1 MGKNK
6 KSQQEKKR
14 GHKVRKE
21 NAENNA
27 QEPVIKDNKINA
39 PVEETP
45 SGDGHDAGSENG
57 TGPETSA
64 MPDEKV
70 LLAGLEEKLKE
81 KEDKYLRLAAEFD
94 NYRKRTLREKA
105 ELSKLV
111 GSDIISGL
119 LPVIDDLDR
128 AIESM
133 ADTKDV
139 DAMQKGI
146 MLIRDKFREFLKQ
159 KGVSEIRALGLEF
172 DTDLHE
178 AITKI
183 PAPDK
188 KDKGKIVDVI
198 LKGYILHDK
207 VIRYAKVVVGE

>member
-6 KSQQEKKR
+6 KGQQDNKR
-14 GHKVRKE
+14 DDKVRE
-21 NAENNA
+21 NAENNV
-27 QEPVIKDNKINA
+27 QEPLIEDKEI
-39 PVEETP
+39 ETSAKEP
-45 SGDGHDAGSENG
+45 SSGDGQDPGKG
-57 TGPETSA
+57 TGPDASDI
-64 MPDEKV
+64 PHEKV

-105 ELSKLV
+105 DLSKII

-119 LPVIDDLDR
+119 LPVIDDFDR

-133 ADTKDV
+133 YDAKDM

-146 MLIRDKFREFLKQ
+146 ILIRDKFKEFLKQ
-159 KGVSEIRALGLEF
+159 KGVAEIKAIGHEF

-188 KDKGKIVDVI
+188 KDKGRIVDVVV
-198 LKGYILHDK
+198 KGYILHDK

>member
-14 GHKVRKE
+14 EEKARNEH
-21 NAENNA
+21 AENNA
-27 QEPVIKDNKINA
+27 QESVKKDKEPETQAKDNN
-39 PVEETP
+39 T
-45 SGDGHDAGSENG
+45 GDGHDARTGNNS
-57 TGPETSA
+57 GPEISDI
-64 MPDEKV
+64 PDEKV
-70 LLAGLEEKLKE
+70 LLTGLEEKIKE

-119 LPVIDDLDR
+119 LPVVDDFDR

-133 ADTKDV
+133 NDAKDM

-146 MLIRDKFREFLKQ
+146 ILIRDKFKEFLKQ
-159 KGVSEIRALGLEF
+159 KGVNEIKAIGHEF

-183 PAPDK
+183 PASDK

>member
-6 KSQQEKKR
+6 KNQQDKKR
-14 GHKVRKE
+14 DDKARKE
-21 NAENNA
+21 NAENNV
-27 QEPVIKDNKINA
+27 QEPVIEDK
-39 PVEETP
+39 ETETP
-45 SGDGHDAGSENG
+45 TKEPFSGDGQNAGNG
-57 TGPETSA
+57 NGPETSVN
-64 MPDEKV
+64 PDEKV

-105 ELSKLV
+105 DLSKLV
-111 GSDIISGL
+111 GGDIISGL
-119 LPVIDDLDR
+119 LPVIDDFDR
-128 AIESM
+128 AIDAM
-133 ADTKDV
+133 NDAKDI

-146 MLIRDKFREFLKQ
+146 KLIRDKFKEFLKQ
-159 KGVSEIRALGLEF
+159 KGVTEIQALGQEF

-188 KDKGKIVDVI
+188 KDRGKIVDVI
-198 LKGYILHDK
+198 VKGYILHDK

>member
-6 KSQQEKKR
+6 KNQQDKKR
-14 GHKVRKE
+14 DDKARKD
-21 NAENNA
+21 NAENNV
-27 QEPVIKDNKINA
+27 QEPLEDKEFETTGKEKFSRDGQNA
-39 PVEETP
+39 GNGNSPEVTVNTEEK
-45 SGDGHDAGSENG
+45 A
-57 TGPETSA
+57 
-64 MPDEKV
+64 

-105 ELSKLV
+105 DLTKFV
-111 GSDIISGL
+111 GGDIISGL
-119 LPVIDDLDR
+119 LPVIDDIDR

-133 ADTKDV
+133 NEAKDM

-146 MLIRDKFREFLKQ
+146 KLIRDKFKEFLKQ
-159 KGVSEIRALGLEF
+159 KGVTEIQALGQEF

-188 KDKGKIVDVI
+188 KDKGKIIDVI
-198 LKGYILHDK
+198 VKGYILHDK
-207 VIRYAKVVVGE
+207 VIRYSKVVVGE

>member
-1 MGKNK
+1 LKPP
-6 KSQQEKKR
+6 EKK
-14 GHKVRKE
+14 
-21 NAENNA
+21 NS
-27 QEPVIKDNKINA
+27 P
-39 PVEETP
+39 
-45 SGDGHDAGSENG
+45 GDGQNAGNG
-57 TGPETSA
+57 NSPEVTVNTE
-64 MPDEKV
+64 EKA

-105 ELSKLV
+105 DLTKFV
-111 GSDIISGL
+111 GGDIISGL
-119 LPVIDDLDR
+119 LPVIDDIDR

-133 ADTKDV
+133 NEAKDM

-146 MLIRDKFREFLKQ
+146 KLIRDKFKEFLKQ
-159 KGVSEIRALGLEF
+159 KGVTEIQALGQEF

-188 KDKGKIVDVI
+188 KDKGKIIDVI
-198 LKGYILHDK
+198 VKGYILHDK
-207 VIRYAKVVVGE
+207 VIRYSKVVVGE